1 MVEKLKQVYDPES
14 FKRLGYEIID
24 LLTHHLE
31 EAQNEKIPVMTWQEP
46 SSQLDFWKNYT
57 LGNKPPSSLF
67 KEIIGKSIHIH
78 HPKYMGHQVCP
89 PAPVAA

>member
-14 FKRLGYEIID
+14 FKQLGYEIID

-46 SSQLDFWKNYT
+46 SAQYDLEK
-57 LGNKPPSSLF
+57 LCAG
-67 KEIIGKSIHIH
+67 
-78 HPKYMGHQVCP
+78 Q
-89 PAPVAA
+89 